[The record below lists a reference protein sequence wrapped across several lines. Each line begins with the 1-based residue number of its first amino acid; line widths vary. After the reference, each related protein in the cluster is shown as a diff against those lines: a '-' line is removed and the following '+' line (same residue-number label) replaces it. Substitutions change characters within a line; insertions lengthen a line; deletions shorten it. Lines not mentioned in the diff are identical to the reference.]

1 MSMNRVFFIILLFAF
16 LVVPLSINIVNDD
29 EMSYF
34 NLVAE
39 VNEKLFENTNFEREG
54 TDLEKQATI
63 SLSDEQKQL
72 ISKQLQALTKI
83 NNSIFNN
90 FEEIQNE
97 NLKGVNEYIALYRW
111 QEFSATYSGI
121 KGIYLSGYH
130 FLREEKINPIK
141 EILSSTVV
149 NTIVLD
155 VKTDNGHLLYDS
167 EITEIK
173 ELKNERIKYD
183 AQTLQSFKE
192 EFDIY
197 LIGRVVAFQDPI
209 FSRTYPESAI
219 KDISTSKPYNQD
231 GQYFLDPSD
240 STSREYILNVALEA
254 CLLGF
259 DEIQFDYIR
268 YPDTSYQGLV
278 FDEESNFEN
287 RTKNIN
293 SFLQNATNLL
303 HDNGCLAS
311 ADIFGYVLNAK
322 SDNGIGQHLETIVTT
337 VDFISPMVYPSHYS
351 KGSFG
356 YSNPNNFPY
365 EIVTASL
372 NDGLSRGVQ
381 EKSLRP
387 FLQGF
392 WHSSE
397 DIRLNIKAAED
408 KGLDWIIWNN
418 SSVYDIDYF
427 IRINS

>member
-1 MSMNRVFFIILLFAF
+1 MNRVFFIILIIAF
-16 LVVPLSINIVNDD
+16 LVVPLSIHNVNNDGI
-29 EMSYF
+29 SYF
-34 NLVAE
+34 NLVLE
-39 VNEKLFENTNFEREG
+39 VSENLFENSEIDKKNNVT
-54 TDLEKQATI
+54 
-63 SLSDEQKQL
+63 LSDSQKQL
-72 ISKQLQALTKI
+72 INEKLQALT
-83 NNSIFNN
+83 NSNDNLFNN
-90 FEEIQNE
+90 FKETQEE
-97 NLKGVNEYIALYRW
+97 NLKDINEYIALNRW
-111 QEFSATYSGI
+111 EKFSETNSGI

-130 FLREEKINPIK
+130 FLKEEKINPIK
-141 EILSSTVV
+141 DILSNTVV

-155 VKTDNGHLLYDS
+155 VKSDNGHLLYDS
-167 EITEIK
+167 SISEVEM
-173 ELKNERIKYD
+173 LKNERIKYD
-183 AQTLQSFKE
+183 TQTLKDFKE

-209 FSRTYPESAI
+209 FSRIYTESAI
-219 KDISTSKPYNQD
+219 TDIKTSRPYSQD

-240 STSREYILNVALEA
+240 SSSREYILNVALEA

-278 FDEESNFEN
+278 YDEESNYEN

-293 SFLQNATNLL
+293 SFLRNATDLL
-303 HDNGCLAS
+303 HDNGCLVS
-311 ADIFGYVLNAK
+311 ADVFGYVLNAK
-322 SDNGIGQHLETIVTT
+322 NDNGIGQYLETIVNT

-356 YSNPNNFPY
+356 YSYPNNFPY
-365 EIVTASL
+365 EVVTAAL

-397 DIRLNIKAAED
+397 DVRLNIKAAED

-418 SSVYDIDYF
+418 SSVYDEDYF
-427 IRINS
+427 SRINS